1 MNRPEN
7 EKKKA
12 DLLDGLRHCMA
23 DVHGPRAGQ
32 LRGAPRDAVV
42 ALREQRELRVEV
54 GPVERRERPALV
66 EHAVAARLLWICAG
80 APDGRIPLFH
90 CLFAVV
96 LFSQIFLLLVFRHP
110 QPVKLVASRYTLRS
124 SGAPSARPRPPRSAT
139 QRSSKNSA
147 VSAAA
152 NALHRMASTRAEAGE
167 PPGVPPEVFH
177 LCSQKCHLRSVH
189 VRIAQQL
196 EFSFDFTRAS
206 K

>member
-1 MNRPEN
+1 M
-7 EKKKA
+7 
-12 DLLDGLRHCMA
+12 
-23 DVHGPRAGQ
+23 
-32 LRGAPRDAVV
+32 
-42 ALREQRELRVEV
+42 
-54 GPVERRERPALV
+54 ERRERPALV

-90 CLFAVV
+90 CLFAVGFFV

-124 SGAPSARPRPPRSAT
+124 SGAPSARPRPLRSAT

-147 VSAAA
+147 VSAHATA

-177 LCSQKCHLRSVH
+177 LFSQKCHLRSVH